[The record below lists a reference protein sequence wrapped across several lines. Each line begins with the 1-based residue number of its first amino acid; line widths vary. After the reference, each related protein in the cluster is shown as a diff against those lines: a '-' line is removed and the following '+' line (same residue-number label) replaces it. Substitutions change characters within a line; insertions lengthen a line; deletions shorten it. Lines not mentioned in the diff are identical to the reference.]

1 MKTEK
6 EKQLEIDLLTEK
18 IERISKKKVVFL
30 EKTDKRKK
38 ISFKESL
45 KRNIIKESEEKE
57 VEELIINVEFTI
69 NKNASKEGYE
79 DSTIADVLNEKL
91 CLTIYE
97 ENQEAM
103 DWLNKYVF
111 NVS

>member
-38 ISFKESL
+38 YL
-45 KRNIIKESEEKE
+45 
-57 VEELIINVEFTI
+57 
-69 NKNASKEGYE
+69 SKK
-79 DSTIADVLNEKL
+79 V
-91 CLTIYE
+91 
-97 ENQEAM
+97 
-103 DWLNKYVF
+103 
-111 NVS
+111 